1 LDDKLGRGNVGAQIE
16 KGTTSGLS
24 TQANVW
30 RMKWF
35 AFSSILT
42 IFVLAP
48 SVIWATDSPS
58 EGPTGVEESESVLH
72 KSGYRAKDRGFNG
85 PSSVRA
91 QLEEDDELKDPVVRF
106 PQIDRALQPWVD
118 FKQWVNQ
125 GIGLQFGFDYT
136 TLFLWLNDS
145 QTNEDQA
152 RMGVFRAYG
161 SWGLI
166 GRGTEHPGNL
176 VFKVDHRHTI
186 DSFLAPAA
194 LGSQAGY
201 IGQTGTLFSE
211 VDWVLVDLN
220 WQQAFNDRNSGII
233 LGRYDPNDYMGILGY
248 VNPWTTF
255 TNLSTLL
262 NASVA
267 FPDASLGIGG
277 GHWLNDQ
284 WYVKGTINDANG
296 VVTRVDWFEG
306 GSEFFKWG
314 EVGWSPTKEERYTRN
329 VHLVLWDVDER
340 KDANID
346 SAQGIMVAANW
357 TTDDKH
363 WMGFVRGGWSDGDSP
378 IYDET
383 YTVGFLRKFRRN
395 SDLLGVAVNWG
406 EPPNDD
412 LRSQTTGELFYR
424 VQFAQ
429 NLAITPSLQMLHHPS
444 LNPDKET
451 VWVFGLRM
459 RLTL

>member
-1 LDDKLGRGNVGAQIE
+1 MMNSFFITIVLLMAVPAWASDP
-16 KGTTSGLS
+16 TTEEQS
-24 TQANVW
+24 
-30 RMKWF
+30 
-35 AFSSILT
+35 
-42 IFVLAP
+42 
-48 SVIWATDSPS
+48 
-58 EGPTGVEESESVLH
+58 GVEESKSVSH
-72 KSGYRAKDRGFNG
+72 KSGYIAKDGGFNG

-106 PQIDRALQPWVD
+106 PHIDQALKPWLD
-118 FKQWVNQ
+118 FKQRVNQ
-125 GIGLQFGFDYT
+125 RIGLQFGFDYN
-136 TLFLWLNDS
+136 TLFQWLSDS
-145 QTNEDQA
+145 QTDEDQA
-152 RMGVFRAYG
+152 RLGIFRAYG
-161 SWGLI
+161 SWALI

-201 IGQTGTLFSE
+201 IGQTGMLFSE

-220 WQQAFNDRNSGII
+220 WQQAFNDRKSGII
-233 LGRYDPNDYMGILGY
+233 LGRYDPNDYMGVLGY
-248 VNPWTTF
+248 ANPWTTF
-255 TNLSTLL
+255 SNLSTLL

-267 FPDASLGIGG
+267 FPDASLGLGG

-314 EVGWSPTKEERYTRN
+314 EVGWSPTKEERYTKN
-329 VHLVLWDVDER
+329 VHLVLWDVDKR

-357 TTDDKH
+357 TTDDLR
-363 WMGFVRGGWSDGDSP
+363 WMGFVRGGWSDGNTP
-378 IYDET
+378 IYNET
-383 YTVGFLRKFRRN
+383 YTAGLLRKFRRN
-395 SDLLGVAVNWG
+395 SDLLGLAVNWG
-406 EPPNDD
+406 DPPDDD
-412 LRSQTTGELFYR
+412 LRSQTTSELFYR

-429 NLAITPSLQMLHHPS
+429 NVAITPSLQLLHHPS
-444 LNPDKET
+444 LNTDKDT